1 MLNMINSVNSV
12 NICGFAQIEQAIT
25 DIMQTKAEVKLN
37 PLKYLLS
44 PEAKKRLKW
53 MYIIKYEC
61 NGKISVAAKKVGVS
75 RSWLSQIHTFW
86 ITNHEDPRSLEPE
99 SKAPHNTDKR
109 ATIDQ
114 EIQDKIVEIR
124 KKYQTWGK
132 EKIAGCLDNQYQL
145 KVGASTVNRY
155 LHKNKLIN
163 LKLSDKNKTAWRN
176 KQEST
181 KQTKF
186 RMRPPKEIKD
196 YKPGALIEKDMKLIL
211 KPGQFIDPTK
221 FRSKEN
227 FHYQHTFIDSF
238 TRIRLIGLSKDSD
251 SQSATVVMTESTN
264 RLPFTIA
271 CINNDNGGENR
282 GNFED
287 RLEQDKV
294 FQFFSRTGTP
304 TDNPRV
310 ERSHL
315 TDDIEFYNQGN
326 IHGDFEKQKQ
336 ACLEWE
342 RIYNYERPHQ
352 ALGQLTPMQFY
363 ELWKK
368 DPDKAFA
375 ITKKYQV
382 YLKRQKMKQ
391 ANSRRMRK
399 KEQIEKLMLEIDQK
413 VIKYPNKKVLTMLV
427 D

>member
-1 MLNMINSVNSV
+1 MINSVNSA
-12 NICGFAQIEQAIT
+12 NICGFVRSGQNQT
-25 DIMQTKAEVKLN
+25 DIMPTKAEVKLN
-37 PLKYLLS
+37 PFRHYLS
-44 PEAKKRLKW
+44 SEAKKRLGW

-61 NGKISVAAKKVGVS
+61 NGKISVAAKKIGIS
-75 RSWLSQIHTFW
+75 RPWLSQIHSFW
-86 ITNHEDPRSLEPE
+86 ITNHEDPKCLEPN
-99 SKAPHNTDKR
+99 SRAPHNTNNR
-109 ATIDQ
+109 TTIDQ
-114 EIQDKIVEIR
+114 KIQDKIVEIR

-132 EKIAGCLDNQYQL
+132 EKIAGCLENQHQI

-155 LHKNKLIN
+155 LHKNNLIN
-163 LKLSDKNKTAWRN
+163 LKLSDKNKTAWHN
-176 KQEST
+176 KQERT

-196 YKPGALIEKDMKLIL
+196 YKPGALVEKDMKLIL
-211 KPGQFIDPTK
+211 KPGQFIDPSK

-251 SQSATVVMTESTN
+251 SQSATMVMTESSK

-271 CINNDNGGENR
+271 CVNNDNGGENQ

-287 RLEQDKV
+287 CLEQNNV

-326 IHGDFEKQKQ
+326 ILGDFEKQKQ

-342 RIYNYERPHQ
+342 RVYNYERPHQ

-363 ELWKK
+363 KLWKK
-368 DPDKAFA
+368 EPKKAFA
-375 ITKKYQV
+375 ITEEYQA

-399 KEQIEKLMLEIDQK
+399 REQIEKLMLKIDQI
-413 VIKYPNKKVLTMLV
+413 VTNQSNEKVLTMFV

>member
-1 MLNMINSVNSV
+1 MINSVNSA
-12 NICGFAQIEQAIT
+12 NICGFVQLGQHQT
-25 DIMQTKAEVKLN
+25 DIMPTKAEVKLN
-37 PLKYLLS
+37 PFKFHLS
-44 PEAKKRLKW
+44 SEAKKRLGW
-53 MYIIKYEC
+53 IYVIKYEC
-61 NGKISVAAKKVGVS
+61 NGKISVAAKKIGIS
-75 RSWLSQIHTFW
+75 RPWLSQIHSLW
-86 ITNHEDPRSLEPE
+86 ITHHEDPRCLEPE
-99 SKAPHNTDKR
+99 SRAPHDTNNRT
-109 ATIDQ
+109 TIDQ
-114 EIQDKIVEIR
+114 KTQDKIVEIR
-124 KKYQTWGK
+124 KKYKTWGK
-132 EKIAGCLDNQYQL
+132 EKIVGYLENQCQI

-163 LKLSDKNKTAWRN
+163 LKLSDKNKTAWCN
-176 KQEST
+176 KQESI
-181 KQTKF
+181 KKTKF

-196 YKPGALIEKDMKLIL
+196 YKPGALVEKDMKLIL
-211 KPGQFIDPTK
+211 KPGQFIDPSK

-238 TRIRLIGLSKDSD
+238 TRIRLVGLSKDSD
-251 SQSATVVMTESTN
+251 SQSATVVMNESSK

-271 CINNDNGGENR
+271 CINNDNGGENQ
-282 GNFED
+282 GDFED
-287 RLEQDKV
+287 CLEQNKV

-342 RIYNYERPHQ
+342 RVYNYERPHQ

-368 DPDKAFA
+368 DPKKAFA
-375 ITKKYQV
+375 ITEKYQA

-399 KEQIEKLMLEIDQK
+399 KEQIEKLMLKIDQM
-413 VIKYPNKKVLTMLV
+413 VINQPNEKVLTMFM

>member
-1 MLNMINSVNSV
+1 MLNMMNSVNSA
-12 NICGFAQIEQAIT
+12 NICGFVHLDQNQT
-25 DIMQTKAEVKLN
+25 DIMQTKVEVKLN
-37 PLKYLLS
+37 PLRYYLS
-44 PEAKKRLKW
+44 SEAKKRLKW
-53 MYIIKYEC
+53 MYVVKYEC
-61 NGKISVAAKKVGVS
+61 DGKISVAAKKIGVS
-75 RSWLSQIHTFW
+75 RPWLSQIHSLW
-86 ITNHEDPRSLEPE
+86 ISGKEDPRCLEPE
-99 SKAPHNTDKR
+99 SRAPHNTDCR
-109 ATIDQ
+109 TMIDP

-124 KKYQTWGK
+124 KKYKTWGK
-132 EKIAGCLDNQYQL
+132 EKIAGCLENQYQL

-176 KQEST
+176 RQEST

-196 YKPGALIEKDMKLIL
+196 YKPGALVEKDMKLIL
-211 KPGQFIDPTK
+211 KPGQFIDTSK
-221 FRSKEN
+221 FRSREN

-238 TRIRLIGLSKDSD
+238 TRLRLVGLSKDSD
-251 SQSATVVMTESTN
+251 SQSATAVMTESTK
-264 RLPFTIA
+264 RFPFAIA
-271 CINNDNGGENR
+271 CINNDNGGENH
-282 GNFED
+282 GDFED
-287 RLEQDKV
+287 RLEQDGT
-294 FQFFSRTGTP
+294 FHFFSRVGTP

-315 TDDIEFYNQGN
+315 TDDIEFYNQGKIYN
-326 IHGDFEKQKQ
+326 DFEKQKQ

-342 RIYNYERPHQ
+342 RVYNYERPHQ

-375 ITKKYQV
+375 ITEKYQA

-399 KEQIEKLMLEIDQK
+399 RDQIEKLMLEIDQK
-413 VIKYPNKKVLTMLV
+413 VINQPNQKVLTMFV